1 MGMKQF
7 TGLVAG
13 LSRALDRIAGF
24 CMVAVMLLVVTNI
37 LLRAVFN
44 RPILGTYEYVASLT
58 AVAIG
63 LALAHCAVQNGHIAV
78 SFVVEK
84 LPGRIQA
91 AVDVVMNIIALLF
104 WSLCAW
110 QVGKYANTMAVSGV
124 VSPTTQMPF
133 YPFIY
138 LVALGLLVLCLVLLL
153 KAVESL
159 KKVAFNK

>member
-1 MGMKQF
+1 MKHF
-7 TGLVAG
+7 TGLVTG
-13 LSRALDRIAGF
+13 LSRVLDRVAGF

-44 RPILGTYEYVASLT
+44 RPILGTYEYVTFLT
-58 AVAIG
+58 AVTIG

-84 LPGRIQA
+84 LPGKIQA
-91 AVDVVMNIIALLF
+91 VLDVVMNIIALLF
-104 WSLCAW
+104 WSLCAG
-110 QVGKYANTMAVSGV
+110 QVAKYANTMAVSGV

-138 LVALGLLVLCLVLLL
+138 LVALGLLVLCLVLLV

>member
-1 MGMKQF
+1 MKHF
-7 TGLVAG
+7 TGLITG
-13 LSRALDRIAGF
+13 LSRILDRVAGF
-24 CMVAVMLLVVTNI
+24 CMVVVMLLVVISI
-37 LLRAVFN
+37 LLRVLFN
-44 RPILGTYEYVASLT
+44 RPILGTYEYVAYLT

-84 LPGRIQA
+84 LPGKIQA
-91 AVDVVMNIIALLF
+91 AVDVVMNIISLLF
-104 WSLCAW
+104 WSLCVW

-138 LVALGLLVLCLVLLL
+138 LVAFGLLALCLVLLV

-159 KKVAFNK
+159 KKVAFKK

>member
-1 MGMKQF
+1 MKQF
-7 TGLVAG
+7 TGLVTG
-13 LSRALDRIAGF
+13 LSRVLDRIAGF

-44 RPILGTYEYVASLT
+44 RPILGTYEYVTFLT
-58 AVAIG
+58 AVTIG

-78 SFVVEK
+78 SFVIEK
-84 LPGRIQA
+84 LPGKIQA

-110 QVGKYANTMAVSGV
+110 QVGKYANTLAVSGV

-138 LVALGLLVLCLVLLL
+138 LVAFGLVALCLVLLV
-153 KAVESL
+153 KVVESF